1 MKSTTCRAFVAL
13 VTAGLIAA
21 NAGGTAWAQD
31 EVAVAIGQRG
41 LWDTMVI
48 PAGIEQGFFADENLE
63 VEVTWTR
70 GGAETLQAV
79 ITGSVQFAIANGT
92 LGVLSAYEK
101 GAPIRI
107 VSAQMTGA
115 PDLYWYVKAD
125 SEIESMEDMGGRTM
139 GFSRPGSSTNLVAL
153 ELGQAAGVEPNYT
166 PTGGISETRTQV
178 MSGQIDAGWSV
189 PPMNLDLVG
198 NGEIRIVARGSDV
211 PHLAEQTIRVNVVN
225 ADFLEENP
233 EMVERFMRAYERSL
247 DWMYDSPDEA
257 VEFFAA
263 FNEIDAD
270 TAREALDF
278 YPREALEPSRIEGIE
293 TSMEQAMTYDR
304 LEQPLS
310 QDQVQE
316 LIQIRPTE
324 Q

>member
-1 MKSTTCRAFVAL
+1 MTRIKRRIAWAL
-13 VTAGLIAA
+13 VAAGMLG
-21 NAGGTAWAQD
+21 AGAPAPAWAQD
-31 EVAVAIGQRG
+31 QVHAAIGQRG

-48 PAGIEQGFFADENLE
+48 PAGIEQGFFADENIE
-63 VEVTWTR
+63 VEITWTR

-79 ITGSVQFAIANGT
+79 ITGSVQFAIANGV

-101 GAPIRI
+101 DAPIRI

-125 SEIESMEDMGGRTM
+125 SDIQSMADMEGRTM
-139 GFSRPGSSTNLVAL
+139 GFSRPGSSTHLVAM
-153 ELGQAAGVEPNYT
+153 EMGKAAGVEPEYT

-198 NGEIRIVARGSDV
+198 QGEIRIIGRGSEV
-211 PHLAEQTIRVNVVN
+211 PHLADQTVRVNVVN
-225 ADFLEENP
+225 ADFLEQNP
-233 EMVERFMRAYERSL
+233 DVVERFMRAYTRAL
-247 DWMYDSPDEA
+247 DWMYESSDEA
-257 VEFFAA
+257 VQFFAD
-263 FNEIDAD
+263 FNKIDVE
-270 TAREALDF
+270 TARQALEF
-278 YPREALEPSRIEGIE
+278 YPREAMQPSSIEGIE

-310 QDQVQE
+310 QEQVDE
-316 LIQIRPTE
+316 LVQIRPSG

>member
-1 MKSTTCRAFVAL
+1 MISFIRRAGCAL
-13 VTAGLIAA
+13 VAAGMLTAGAPAA
-21 NAGGTAWAQD
+21 SWAQD
-31 EVAVAIGQRG
+31 QVNVAIGQRG

-48 PAGIEQGFFADENLE
+48 PAGIEQGFFADEDIE
-63 VEVTWTR
+63 VDVTWTR

-79 ITGSVQFAIANGT
+79 ITGSVQFAIANGM

-125 SEIESMEDMGGRTM
+125 SDIQSMSDMDDRSM

-153 ELGQAAGVEPNYT
+153 ELGQAAGVEPDYT

-178 MSGQIDAGWSV
+178 MSGQVDAGWSV
-189 PPMNLDLVG
+189 PPMNLDLVSQ
-198 NGEIRIVARGSDV
+198 GEIRIIARGSDV
-211 PHLAEQTIRVNVVN
+211 PHLSEQTIRVNVVN

-233 EMVERFMRAYERSL
+233 EVVERFMRAYTRAL
-247 DWMYDSPDEA
+247 DWMYDSRDEA
-257 VEFFAA
+257 VQFFAD
-263 FNEIDAD
+263 FNEIDVE

-278 YPREALEPSRIEGIE
+278 YPREALAPAPIEGIE
-293 TSMEQAMTYDR
+293 TSVEQAMAYDR
-304 LEQPLS
+304 LEAPLS
-310 QDQVQE
+310 EEQVDE
-316 LIQIRPTE
+316 LVQLRPSG